1 MSKTDSC
8 LILEGNEI
16 FKVRVLDHDVK
27 TGADNEQGQL
37 TSLEYCCCYTQR
49 TKQNQK
55 KPTVVQW
62 PGVILIGAKVP
73 ADTSM
78 VKSRIFLLEQCCDSS
93 QYKVSDGNK
102 DNSKQQ

>member
-1 MSKTDSC
+1 MLK
-8 LILEGNEI
+8 
-16 FKVRVLDHDVK
+16 
-27 TGADNEQGQL
+27 QGQ
-37 TSLEYCCCYTQR
+37 TMNRDSWQVWNIVVVIHNG
-49 TKQNQK
+49 QNQK

>member
-1 MSKTDSC
+1 MLK
-8 LILEGNEI
+8 
-16 FKVRVLDHDVK
+16 
-27 TGADNEQGQL
+27 QGQ
-37 TSLEYCCCYTQR
+37 TMNRDSWQVWNIVVVIHNGPNR
-49 TKQNQK
+49 TKK